1 MHWILN
7 RSLSEVNAIMADHVL
22 DGSGLSSCDLPCSVD
37 LQALPNNDKEKD
49 IVLTDIV
56 YFTPVLSS
64 I

>member
-1 MHWILN
+1 
-7 RSLSEVNAIMADHVL
+7 
-22 DGSGLSSCDLPCSVD
+22 VD